1 MTVYGCGNGC
11 VCLLE
16 NPMYIYILLARHI
29 LGGRGVYH
37 SINISKKL
45 ENITNDNLKV
55 INSNNNYQ

>member
-1 MTVYGCGNGC
+1 MGAGLFVGMTMCGCGNGC

-16 NPMYIYILLARHI
+16 NPMYIYILLAQHN

-45 ENITNDNLKV
+45 ENITNDN
-55 INSNNNYQ
+55 